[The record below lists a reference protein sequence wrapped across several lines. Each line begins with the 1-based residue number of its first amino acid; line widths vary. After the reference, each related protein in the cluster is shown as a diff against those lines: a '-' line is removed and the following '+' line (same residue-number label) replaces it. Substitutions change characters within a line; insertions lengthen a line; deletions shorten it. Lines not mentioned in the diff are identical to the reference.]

1 MRVIKH
7 AAWPFF
13 LAGLFGFL
21 LAGCATKVGDDLRIP
36 VGELALHDSIPKAES
51 IAKLELHVS
60 AARNENMPF
69 LAPHHFREAA
79 DILDEAQRSS
89 PRDVSNYDLAKA
101 DVLIDKGEAVIDNVK
116 DRLGKELE
124 LKRKLDNLRANEI
137 YPWQYR
143 ENIYA
148 LSNLIEKV
156 ELGRAGN
163 IEKDKEKLNKSM
175 QELYDKT
182 VEYTSSHQSPTID
195 QGTKNK
201 EGGE

>member
-1 MRVIKH
+1 MHLYKY
-7 AAWPFF
+7 AAWPYF
-13 LAGLFGFL
+13 LAGLFAVL

-60 AARNENMPF
+60 AARNEGMPF

-116 DRLGKELE
+116 DRLGKELD
-124 LKRKLDNLRANEI
+124 LKRKLDNLKANEI
-137 YPWQYR
+137 YPWQYKQ
-143 ENIYA
+143 NIYA
-148 LSNLIEKV
+148 LSNLIEKI
-156 ELGRAGN
+156 ELGKVGN
-163 IEKDKEKLNKSM
+163 MERDKERLNKNM

-182 VEYTSSHQSPTID
+182 VEYNSLHGSGSTS
-195 QGTKNK
+195 K
-201 EGGE
+201 EAK

>member
-1 MRVIKH
+1 MHVHKY
-7 AAWPFF
+7 AAWPYF
-13 LAGLFGFL
+13 LGGFFGFL
-21 LAGCATKVGDDLRIP
+21 LAGCATKVGDNLRVP
-36 VGELALHDSIPKAES
+36 EGELALHESIPKAES

-69 LAPHHFREAA
+69 LAPHHFREAE
-79 DILDEAQRSS
+79 DILEKAQRSS

-124 LKRKLDNLRANEI
+124 LKRKLDNLKANEI
-137 YPWQYR
+137 YPRQYK
-143 ENIYA
+143 ENINA
-148 LSNLIEKV
+148 LSNLIERV

-163 IEKDKEKLNKSM
+163 IEKDKERLNKSM

-182 VEYTSSHQSPTID
+182 VEYNSLHGSGSTA
-195 QGTKNK
+195 K
-201 EGGE
+201 EAK